1 MCGELVHIRRQC
13 LLNYSGPA
21 RMWWA
26 AGHDINLHPPTQGE
40 HRHYSQCHFL
50 CLINH
55 KPVGFLLDS
64 GAAIS
69 VIHHTALPGDTN
81 ITGATTTAVSATDAL
96 LDTYHRLSH
105 TFSLHYTSSLL
116 FITLP
121 WIVCWVP
128 TFYNNTKLLWTV
140 ETICCIFNQQAGTIY
155 HSYYPGK
162 TLVQYST
169 AVIDDLTVESPVQI
183 IIPGHTVQ
191 FITGKL
197 NSK

>member
-1 MCGELVHIRRQC
+1 MPFFC
-13 LLNYSGPA
+13 S
-21 RMWWA
+21 
-26 AGHDINLHPPTQGE
+26 INQ
-40 HRHYSQCHFL
+40 
-50 CLINH
+50 
-55 KPVGFLLDS
+55 KPVDFLLDS

-81 ITGATTTAVSATDAL
+81 ITGATTTAVSATYAL

-116 FITLP
+116 FITSL

-140 ETICCIFNQQAGTIY
+140 ETLCCIFNQQTSTIY

-162 TLVQYST
+162 KTQLQLSTTLPWNHLCRLSHLGTQCSLLQGSSIHLVKMICSVLVEPLPKLPTCPQLYSSFPEPT
-169 AVIDDLTVESPVQI
+169 D
-183 IIPGHTVQ
+183 
-191 FITGKL
+191 
-197 NSK
+197 